1 MRKSAGILR
10 QKASLVGIGL
20 LSLAFFLCNPASAVA
35 LAWQDGSIETVVVY
49 GDGGSSDIVEVDP
62 KIMTSASFAT
72 SWRSPGFYVRNG
84 SVEVAIDS
92 ICSINGSYTVDL
104 LRNASVVGTAQFKR
118 NGYTKVSWKNVPAGT
133 YCLRLSKSNDVSVVK
148 CKAVR
153 ISV

>member
-1 MRKSAGILR
+1 MRKSAGISR
-10 QKASLVGIGL
+10 QKASLAGIGL
-20 LSLAFFLCNPASAVA
+20 LSLAFFLGTPVSAIA
-35 LAWQDGSIETVVVY
+35 LAWQDAPIETVVVY
-49 GDGGSSDIVEVDP
+49 GDGGSSGILETDP
-62 KIMTSASFAT
+62 KITTSASFAT

-84 SVEVAIDS
+84 SVEVSIDS
-92 ICSINGSYTVDL
+92 TCSINGSYTVDL

-133 YCLRLSKSNDVSVVK
+133 YGLRLSKSNDGGIVK